1 MSTVVPKLLY
11 SESQGCDIPVWEI
24 STRYGK
30 SFLFERTEKE
40 GYRPIGRIPVGYGDS
55 ILWLCDTVNTL
66 GNDPVVLKEK
76 DGYKAPMS
84 WYESISSESSQTDF
98 FEQARETWEAIKAE
112 LAY

>member
-40 GYRPIGRIPVGYGDS
+40 G
-55 ILWLCDTVNTL
+55 
-66 GNDPVVLKEK
+66 
-76 DGYKAPMS
+76 
-84 WYESISSESSQTDF
+84 
-98 FEQARETWEAIKAE
+98 
-112 LAY
+112 